1 MIKDTL
7 FSTSSLQEEYIILKP
22 LLEEILSKK
31 TPEDILRSLKSF
43 KTVKESTSFFAPR
56 LPFLNTLSTPLQN
69 IFYALIAINQGK
81 IIFQTTDLSTIQPKD
96 LEEFLASLLPVD
108 SFYKELG
115 GIVGYHCQ
123 FLKLLFEKEK
133 NLAKEPTYL
142 QPPKIDISKEDKS
155 FFQNVRYGLES
166 LPQMA
171 EIYPVAGAADRLH
184 LLDEVTKEPLP
195 ASELQFL
202 GRSLLEWLIEDL
214 EAKEFLYFKLY
225 NKQITIPILLM
236 TSYEKNNHS
245 HIMRILEEKS
255 WFSRPKT
262 SFFFMIQPLVPMI
275 TKEGNW
281 AVKSPMK
288 LFMKPG
294 GHGAIWKLAKES
306 GAFQWFTEK
315 KVKNG
320 LIRQIN
326 NPIAGTDSDLLA
338 FTGIGV
344 HEQKEFG
351 FASCERLVGSAEGMN
366 VLIEEKN
373 KNVYE
378 YKITNLEYT
387 DFEKKGIKD
396 EKASPDSPFS
406 CFPSNTNILY
416 LNLKAIEQQID
427 KNPFPGL
434 ILNLKS
440 QIETLNSFGKFYK
453 IEAARLESTMQNI
466 ADEII
471 TIKDHPLKPNEYQDL
486 KTYLTFNQR
495 SKTMAV
501 TKRLWSEGTS
511 IQDTPEGALYAI
523 LENNQELLKRAQ
535 FKIHKLAALEEFQ
548 KFPPSFLFTFHPSLG
563 PLYSIIIQKLR
574 KGVLEKSAYLNLD
587 ISEVDIEDLHLNGV
601 LHIIANNQMG
611 TTKDCR
617 YSDKMGKCTLKN
629 VKVDNAGLDFENL
642 TNFWKFPL
650 KENESLTIRIEEDGE
665 FYAENV
671 TFKGTNSFCVPAG
684 NKMVV
689 SEINGTLKITLIKIS
704 SPTWGW
710 KYSFRQDSSI
720 ELKRL
725 VF

>member
-7 FSTSSLQEEYIILKP
+7 FSASTLQEEYIILKP

-43 KTVKESTSFFAPR
+43 KTVKESSPFFVER
-56 LPFLNTLSTPLQN
+56 LPFLNNLSTPLQN

-123 FLKLLFEKEK
+123 FLNLLLEKEK
-133 NLAKEPTYL
+133 NLAKEPAYL
-142 QPPKIDISKEDKS
+142 QPPKIDISKEDKC

-225 NKQITIPILLM
+225 QTQITIPILLM

-255 WFSRPKT
+255 WFSRLKN

-306 GAFQWFTEK
+306 GAFHWFTEK
-315 KVKNG
+315 KVKNA

-344 HEQKEFG
+344 HEKKEFG

-366 VLIEEKN
+366 VLIEEKS
-373 KNVYE
+373 KNFYE

-440 QIETLNSFGKFYK
+440 QIETLNSFGKIYK

-471 TIKDHPLKPNEYQDL
+471 TIEDHPLKTNEYQEL
-486 KTYLTFNQR
+486 KTFLTFNQR

-501 TKRLWSEGTS
+501 TKRLWREETS

-535 FKIHKLAALEEFQ
+535 FKIHKLAPLEEFQ
-548 KFPPSFLFTFHPSLG
+548 KFPPSFLFNYHPSLG
-563 PLYSIIIQKLR
+563 PLYSIITQKLR
-574 KGVLEKSAYLNLD
+574 RGVLEKNAYLNLS

-601 LHIIANNQMG
+601 LHIIANNEMG

-629 VKVDNAGLDFENL
+629 VKVENKGLDFDQIK
-642 TNFWKFPL
+642 NFWKFPL
-650 KENESLTIRIEEDGE
+650 KEKESLTIRVEEDGE

-671 TFKGTNSFCVPAG
+671 TFKGANSFYVPAG

-689 SEINGTLKITLIKIS
+689 SEINGSLKTTLIKIS

-710 KYSFRQDSSI
+710 RYSFREDSSI